1 MREPPAST
9 GREGLGHTL
18 EARLTIPEP
27 VRELMDALWSAG
39 HSAYVVGGSLRDDLL
54 ERPPADW
61 DLATDA
67 RPDQIQA
74 IFPDAL
80 YENRFGTVTV
90 RRDGRA
96 YEVTTFRTDVD
107 YADFRRPTRVEFGE
121 SIEDDLARRD
131 FTVNAL
137 AWGAEAVDGGGLA
150 HAAFVDP
157 HGGMADLRSRTL
169 RAVGAPEARFRE
181 DALRMIRAVRLAA
194 TLDFRIDD
202 ETFAA
207 IRGSSGLAAHLSG
220 ERVASELDKLMHAAR
235 PSIGLRLMGSSG
247 LLAVVLPELA
257 SQRGVPQNKIE
268 GEDLWDHTLR
278 TVDAVPA
285 DRPVV
290 RLAAL
295 LHDVGKPPTQ
305 ADGHF
310 YQHEVVGAEVSED
323 ILRRLH
329 TPRAIS
335 DRVVHLVRQHM
346 FRYEPEWTDT
356 AIRRFIAKV
365 RLPAIDDLLSLREAD
380 NVGSG
385 LSRDAGDL
393 PELRGRI
400 GTETQAGLV
409 LDRNALAVDG
419 DDLMKEL
426 GLPPGPELG
435 RLIDRLVERVISD
448 PALNDRETLMDIAR
462 TETLTDKSH

>member
-1 MREPPAST
+1 
-9 GREGLGHTL
+9 
-18 EARLTIPEP
+18 
-27 VRELMDALWSAG
+27 
-39 HSAYVVGGSLRDDLL
+39 
-54 ERPPADW
+54 
-61 DLATDA
+61 
-67 RPDQIQA
+67 
-74 IFPDAL
+74 
-80 YENRFGTVTV
+80 
-90 RRDGRA
+90 
-96 YEVTTFRTDVD
+96 
-107 YADFRRPTRVEFGE
+107 
-121 SIEDDLARRD
+121 
-131 FTVNAL
+131 
-137 AWGAEAVDGGGLA
+137 
-150 HAAFVDP
+150 
-157 HGGMADLRSRTL
+157 
-169 RAVGAPEARFRE
+169 
-181 DALRMIRAVRLAA
+181 
-194 TLDFRIDD
+194 
-202 ETFAA
+202 
-207 IRGSSGLAAHLSG
+207 
-220 ERVASELDKLMHAAR
+220 
-235 PSIGLRLMGSSG
+235 MGSSG

-310 YQHEVVGAEVSED
+310 YQHEVVGAEVAED

-329 TPRAIS
+329 TPRAVS